1 MNPLLLTDGYKLS
14 HRVQYPIG
22 TSLVY
27 SNWTPRQ
34 SRIKGVD
41 KVVNFGLQYFIKEY
55 LIDRFNEDFFEQP
68 KDKICSEYK
77 KEVESYLGCKY
88 DVSHIESLHDLGYL
102 PIEIKSLPEGC
113 KVPIG
118 VPMFTIVNTLPEF
131 FWITNYL
138 ETLISNVV
146 WKPMTSA
153 TISNE
158 YRKLFEKWAEKTG
171 SKSDII
177 PDVLN
182 NIDIQGHDFSM
193 RGMSGAESALM
204 SGMGHLLSFKGTDTI
219 PAIVGLKKYYNGE
232 NDFVGCSVPATEHS
246 VMCSG
251 KKDDEFLT
259 FKRLITEIYPTG
271 ILSIVS
277 DTWDL
282 WKVLTDYLPRLK
294 NEILARDGKVVI
306 RPDSGD
312 PVDIVCGSLKGRTGE
327 EKKGVVEL
335 LWDIFGGTIVNGSD
349 GKEYK
354 VLDPHIGCI
363 YGDSITIERAENICS
378 RLADKGFASTNWVAG
393 IGSYTYQYNTRD
405 TFGFAMK
412 STYIEIDTR
421 CRENCGKYPCLD
433 ECIAGHTECR
443 QIFKEPVTG
452 DGLKKSAKGL
462 LYVQHNIYNG
472 DYELIDCID
481 WDMEVKSELKTVF
494 KDGKLIVDET
504 LSKIRERIKEK

>member
-14 HRVQYPIG
+14 HREQYPIG

-41 KVVNFGLQYFIKEY
+41 SVINFGLQYFIKEY
-55 LIDRFNEDFFEQP
+55 LIYQFDRYFFNCP
-68 KDKICSEYK
+68 KDTVCFGYK
-77 KEVESYLGCKY
+77 REVESYLGCEY
-88 DVSHIESLHDLGYL
+88 DISHIESLHDLGYL
-102 PIEIKSLPEGC
+102 PVEIKSLPEGV

-118 VPMFTIVNTLPEF
+118 VPMFTIVNTLPAF

-138 ETLISNVV
+138 ETLISNVI

-158 YRKLFEKWAEKTG
+158 YRKIFEKWAEKTG

-193 RGMSGAESALM
+193 RGMSGIEAAVI
-204 SGMGHLLSFKGTDTI
+204 SGMGHLLLFKGTDTL
-219 PAIVGLKKYYNGE
+219 PAIIAMKKYYNAE
-232 NDFVGCSVPATEHS
+232 KDFIGCSVPATEHS
-246 VMCSG
+246 VMCAG
-251 KKDDEFLT
+251 EKDDEFLT
-259 FKRLITEIYPTG
+259 FKTLITETYPNG
-271 ILSIVS
+271 IISIVS

-282 WKVLTDYLPRLK
+282 WEVVKLSGFLSRLK
-294 NEILARDGKVVI
+294 NEIMARDGKVVI

-312 PVDIVCGSLKGRTGE
+312 PADILCGDPKGKTKE
-327 EKKGVVEL
+327 EIKGIVEL
-335 LWDIFGGTIVNGSD
+335 LWDIFGGTVNEKG
-349 GKEYK
+349 YK
-354 VLDPHIGCI
+354 VLDSHIGCI
-363 YGDSITIERAENICS
+363 YGDSITLERADNICS

-412 STYIEIDTR
+412 ATYIEINTR
-421 CRENCGKYPCLD
+421 CKENCGKQECLD
-433 ECIAGHTECR
+433 ECVAGHTESR
-443 QIFKEPVTG
+443 PIFKDPITG

-462 LYVQHNIYNG
+462 LYVQHNTFDG
-472 DYELIDCID
+472 AYELIDNVD
-481 WDMEVKSELKTVF
+481 WDVEVKSELKTVF
-494 KDGKLIVDET
+494 KNGKLIIDET
-504 LSKIRERIKEK
+504 LKNIRKRI